1 MWTIA
6 ENPSNICGAVS
17 TSEPHKG
24 LSILQLCGF
33 HILLQENSGR
43 RKDSSSKGESSE
55 GKKREDS
62 AKREKE
68 KERNRSSDKS
78 REKEKV
84 GNRLELGSKLQFVMG
99 AGQLRM
105 FQMFVAVFNN
115 VKQHQSCYGLPK
127 LLNRTYVFLISV
139 CTHLYS

>member
-1 MWTIA
+1 MRTIA
-6 ENPSNICGAVS
+6 ENPPNNSGAVC
-17 TSEPHKG
+17 TSKPYKG
-24 LSILQLCGF
+24 LSVSQLCGI

-55 GKKREDS
+55 GKRREDS

-84 GNRLELGSKLQFVMG
+84 GNRLELGSKLQCVMTG
-99 AGQLRM
+99 TGR
-105 FQMFVAVFNN
+105 VN
-115 VKQHQSCYGLPK
+115 
-127 LLNRTYVFLISV
+127 
-139 CTHLYS
+139 